1 MSQGRKGRVLAAMS
15 GGVDSSVMAAL
26 LRDQGYEVIGVTM
39 QTWPAMEPEDEARY
53 GGCCSLSAVD
63 DARRVAERLGIP
75 YYVMNMRQDFEEK
88 VIDYFVAEYLQG
100 RTPNPCIACNRYIKF
115 DEFLRRAEALGCD
128 YVATGHYA
136 IVEYDEALGRFILR
150 KSADR
155 RKDQTYVLY
164 NFTQEQLAR
173 TLLPIGRF
181 EKSQVR
187 QLAEAYGLVTARKPE
202 SQEICFVKDNDH
214 RRFLEERAGDRIRPG
229 PIYDTR
235 GRRVGT
241 HRGLAY
247 YTVGQRR
254 GLGIQSD
261 RPMYVV
267 RILPEK
273 NALIVGPD
281 TATYARGL
289 RAVEVNWVSWPGLA
303 GEARV
308 TARVRYKSPEAP
320 AVVRPLVGRQDA
332 VEVWFEEPQRA
343 ITPGQAVVFYDGDRV
358 AGGGVIAEVLD
369 PVAPGDLDDTG
380 PAFAAETCERP
391 DGAQAVAAGR
401 GATV

>member
-1 MSQGRKGRVLAAMS
+1 MSKGRVLAAMS

-26 LRDQGYEVIGVTM
+26 LRDEGYEVIGVTM
-39 QTWPAMEPEDEARY
+39 QTWPAMAPEDESRY
-53 GGCCSLSAVD
+53 GGCCSLSAID

-88 VIDYFVAEYLQG
+88 VIDYFVDEYLRG
-100 RTPNPCIACNRYIKF
+100 RTPNPCIACNKYIKF

-136 IVEYDEALGRFILR
+136 IVEYDAAAGRYVLR
-150 KSADR
+150 KSADP

-173 TLLPIGRF
+173 TLLPIGHYRKA
-181 EKSQVR
+181 EVR
-187 QLAEAYGLVTARKPE
+187 QLAERYGLVTAKKPE

-214 RRFLEERAGDRIRPG
+214 QRFLAERAGDRIRPG

-235 GRRVGT
+235 GRRIGT

-254 GLGIQSD
+254 GLGITSD

-267 RILPEK
+267 RILPEQ

-281 TATYARGL
+281 TATYSRGL
-289 RAVEVNWVSWPGLA
+289 RARQVNWVSWPGLE

-308 TARVRYKSPEAP
+308 TAKVRYKSPEAP
-320 AVVRPLVGRQDA
+320 AVVRPLPGDPA
-332 VEVWFEEPQRA
+332 GVEVWFDEPQRA

-358 AGGGVIAEVLD
+358 AGGGVIEEVLD
-369 PVAPGDLDDTG
+369 TVSADRL
-380 PAFAAETCERP
+380 PA
-391 DGAQAVAAGR
+391 
-401 GATV
+401 

>member
-1 MSQGRKGRVLAAMS
+1 MARGRVLAAMS

-26 LRDQGYEVIGVTM
+26 LRDEGYEVIGVTM
-39 QTWPAMEPEDEARY
+39 QTWPAMAAEDESRY
-53 GGCCSLSAVD
+53 GGCCSLSAID
-63 DARRVAERLGIP
+63 DARRVADRLGIP

-88 VIDYFVAEYLQG
+88 VIDYFVDEYLKG
-100 RTPNPCIACNRYIKF
+100 RTPNPCIACNKYIKF

-136 IVEYDEALGRFILR
+136 IVEYDKDAGRYILR
-150 KSADR
+150 KSADE

-181 EKSQVR
+181 RKDEVR
-187 QLAEAYGLVTARKPE
+187 RLAQEYGLVTARKPE

-214 RRFLEERAGDRIRPG
+214 ERFLAERAGDRIQPG
-229 PIYDTR
+229 PIYDTS
-235 GRRVGT
+235 GRRIGT
-241 HRGLAY
+241 HRGLAF

-254 GLGIQSD
+254 GLGIRSD

-267 RILPEK
+267 RILPEQ

-281 TATYARGL
+281 MATYSYGL
-289 RAVEVNWVSWPGLA
+289 RARQVNWVSWEGLS

-308 TARVRYKSPEAP
+308 TAKIRYKSPEAP
-320 AVVRPLVGRQDA
+320 ATVRPVPGDPDA
-332 VEVWFEEPQRA
+332 VEVWFDEPQRA

-358 AGGGVIAEVLD
+358 AGGAVIEEALD
-369 PVAPGDLDDTG
+369 CV
-380 PAFAAETCERP
+380 PADRLPA
-391 DGAQAVAAGR
+391 
-401 GATV
+401 